1 MHGQFSIFCYRI
13 LGVEKPNIGK
23 LHAPERDVLSRQ
35 AYDALREAILAR
47 TLAAGSKLIMRDLVE
62 QLQLSP
68 TPINQALAALERE
81 GLVESRPHRGY
92 HVITLEPADI
102 VDIYTLREILEGLAM
117 RLAVEARS
125 EELESSLRALH
136 DEQIECRDDGD
147 LARYAD
153 LDMAFHRTVWEASG
167 NDRLL
172 KMCEML
178 MGQVRLLIGSSAEAE
193 GRLPS
198 SMAEHER
205 ILTHVARGEARS
217 AEAVMREHVRNA
229 GAALL
234 SHLGSELELPAAHD

>member
-1 MHGQFSIFCYRI
+1 MG
-13 LGVEKPNIGK
+13 KPTIGK

-35 AYDALREAILAR
+35 AYDALREGILAR
-47 TLAAGSKLIMRDLVE
+47 TLPAGSKLVMRDLVE

-92 HVITLEPADI
+92 YVITLEPADI
-102 VDIYTLREILEGLAM
+102 VDIYTLREVLEGLAM
-117 RLAVEARS
+117 RLAVETRPT
-125 EELESSLRALH
+125 ELESALRGLH
-136 DEQIECRDDGD
+136 EEQVECCNDGD

-153 LDMAFHRTVWEASG
+153 LDVAFHRTVWQASG

-172 KMCEML
+172 KMSEML
-178 MGQVRLLIGSSAEAE
+178 MGQVRLLIGTSAEVE

-205 ILTHVARGEARS
+205 MLAHVARSEARP
-217 AEAVMREHVRNA
+217 AEAAMRQHVRNA

-234 SHLGSELELPAAHD
+234 SHLGSELELPVTHGNAEVPT

>member
-1 MHGQFSIFCYRI
+1 MG
-13 LGVEKPNIGK
+13 KPTIGK

-35 AYDALREAILAR
+35 AYDALREGILAR
-47 TLAAGSKLIMRDLVE
+47 TLPAGSKLVMRDLVE

-92 HVITLEPADI
+92 YVITLEPSDI
-102 VDIYTLREILEGLAM
+102 VDIYTLREVLEGLAM
-117 RLAVEARS
+117 GLAVETRPK
-125 EELESSLRALH
+125 ELGDALRALH
-136 DEQIECRDDGD
+136 EEQVECCNDGD

-153 LDMAFHRTVWEASG
+153 LDVAFHRTVWEASG

-172 KMCEML
+172 KMSEML
-178 MGQVRLLIGSSAEAE
+178 MGQVRLLIGTSAEVE

-205 ILTHVARGEARS
+205 MLAHVARGEAGP
-217 AEAVMREHVRNA
+217 AEAAMRQHVRNA

-234 SHLGSELELPAAHD
+234 SHLGSELELPVTHGKAEVPT

>member
-1 MHGQFSIFCYRI
+1 MG
-13 LGVEKPNIGK
+13 KPTIGK

-35 AYDALREAILAR
+35 AYDALREGILAR
-47 TLAAGSKLIMRDLVE
+47 TLPAGSKLVMRDLVE

-92 HVITLEPADI
+92 YVITLEPADI
-102 VDIYTLREILEGLAM
+102 VDIYTLREVLEGLAM
-117 RLAVEARS
+117 RLAVETRPK
-125 EELESSLRALH
+125 ELESSLRAH
-136 DEQIECRDDGD
+136 HEKQVECFDDRD

-153 LDMAFHRTVWEASG
+153 LDVAFHRTVWEASG

-172 KMCEML
+172 RMSEML
-178 MGQVRLLIGSSAEAE
+178 MGQVRLLIGTSAEVE

-205 ILTHVARGEARS
+205 ILEHVARGEARL
-217 AEAVMREHVRNA
+217 AEAAMREHVRNA

-234 SHLGSELELPAAHD
+234 SHLGSELELPATHGKAEVSS